1 MKWKK
6 ILSGVLAC
14 ALAFG
19 SVVSV
24 APAPAAATEIP
35 AETDG
40 AEGTEAGVMPL
51 AEDGVAAAVDP
62 VTVNTA
68 PAGLVYTAP
77 EEERAPKN
85 VEWGGQNPG
94 LR

>member
-40 AEGTEAGVMPL
+40 VLSNTE
-51 AEDGVAAAVDP
+51 
-62 VTVNTA
+62 
-68 PAGLVYTAP
+68 
-77 EEERAPKN
+77 R
-85 VEWGGQNPG
+85 GGG
-94 LR
+94 